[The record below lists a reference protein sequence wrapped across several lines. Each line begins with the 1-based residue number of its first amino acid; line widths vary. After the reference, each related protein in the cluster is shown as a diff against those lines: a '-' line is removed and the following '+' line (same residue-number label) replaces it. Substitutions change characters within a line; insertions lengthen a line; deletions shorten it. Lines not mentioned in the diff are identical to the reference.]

1 MLASNGMQI
10 AAALA
15 LLCGCGEVATAVAE
29 TPAPVPV
36 TVVAGGPGDPAP
48 LQGGLFSMDAVGQAV
63 VDALNARDA
72 AALTGLLVSESDYK
86 GRLFAALANHP
97 NAAAMGPDL
106 LWDMQRR
113 EGADEL
119 ARALEHFG
127 GQDFQY
133 VGLEFERVEDEPSV
147 RFHRRPVLVVD
158 DRRGER
164 RRLQILGS
172 VVEHLPSGSHKLLT
186 YRFRD

>member
-1 MLASNGMQI
+1 MRASNGMTI
-10 AAALA
+10 FAALA
-15 LLCGCGEVATAVAE
+15 LLCACGEVATAASVD
-29 TPAPVPV
+29 TPVPAIAV
-36 TVVAGGPGDPAP
+36 PGDIEGATP
-48 LQGGLFSMDAVGQAV
+48 LQGGLASLDAVGQAV
-63 VDALNARDA
+63 VDALNTRDA
-72 AALTGLLVSESDYK
+72 AALTALLVSESDYK

-97 NAAAMGPDL
+97 SALKMGPDL

-133 VGLEFERVEDEPSV
+133 VGLEPERVEDEPSV

-172 VVEHLPSGSHKLLT
+172 VVEHLPSGSYKLLT

>member
-1 MLASNGMQI
+1 MVSLRISAV
-10 AAALA
+10 LA
-15 LLCGCGEVATAVAE
+15 LLCGCGEAATAAE
-29 TPAPVPV
+29 PVSIED
-36 TVVAGGPGDPAP
+36 AAP
-48 LQGGLFSMDAVGQAV
+48 LQGGLAGIDAVGRAV
-63 VDALNARDA
+63 VDALNTRDSG
-72 AALTGLLVSESDYK
+72 ALTALLVSESDYK

-97 NAAAMGPDL
+97 NATAMGPDL

-127 GQDFQY
+127 GQDLRY
-133 VGLEFERVEDEPSV
+133 VGLEPERVEDETAV
-147 RFHRRPVLVVD
+147 RFHRRPVLIVEN
-158 DRRGER
+158 RRGER

-172 VVEHLPSGSHKLLT
+172 IAEHLPSGSCKLIT